1 MHFAEA
7 EQKYRELEDELL
19 RGELTEDEFL
29 AQVAQVQVTDEEG
42 REWMMS
48 GRTGRWLVYDG
59 QQWVFAEPSRERARF
74 EIESSEEEPYVETE
88 EDEWVAPAPARV
100 RETPPPP
107 PASPRLT
114 VPRLLLAGIAALL
127 FLGCVVG
134 GGVSAWVLV
143 FRDFGETTPA
153 PTEAVAVGLVETYTP
168 RPATP
173 TYTPTPSPTPSR
185 TPVPTATSL
194 ATDTPAPTATNPL
207 PSPPPTLA
215 ATVVSS
221 AAEITP
227 SPTATSAAVVP
238 SPTQVT
244 YTVRP
249 GETLSEIA
257 ARFDVSVRALA
268 DANGISNPAL
278 IRAGQVLVIP
288 GPAGTAVASAAGP
301 TPTWTAL
308 VLSTREATATAAAT
322 ATTAATATP
331 TPTSTPTLTPSITP
345 TPSRTPTPRPTNTP
359 TPIPT
364 PTATPRPLSGKI
376 AFTVWNPYLNKYE
389 LYVSKMDGSGRN
401 MIGEGFRQPQF
412 RADGNL
418 LAVNGEGAPNLEHMV
433 KMNASGGE
441 KVEISNYV
449 EDSYPTW
456 APNPGDTSVVYS
468 SAAYGDGAI
477 RLGIVETLG
486 KNWNWIATGNTEVRG
501 EYPFWMENNRIVYHG
516 CDFLGEHT
524 NCGLFLVPVEG
535 GTYRQLTTHSS
546 DTAPAGHGTRVAFMS
561 ARDGNWE
568 VYTINLDGSGL
579 RRLTNSGALDG
590 LPTWSPDGLSIAF
603 VSNRTGAWAIWAMN
617 ADGSSQ
623 RKLFDLGGGYGSGS
637 HDWTTE
643 RISWAP

>member
-1 MHFAEA
+1 MDFAEA

-19 RGELTEDEFL
+19 SGEISEDVFL
-29 AQVAQVQVTDEEG
+29 ARVAQVRVTDQEG
-42 REWMMS
+42 RQWMMS

-59 QQWVFAEPSRERARF
+59 QQWVFAEPPRERAGF
-74 EIESSEEEPYVETE
+74 EIEGIKEEPYVETE
-88 EDEWVAPAPARV
+88 EEEWAVPVPARI
-100 RETPPPP
+100 RKTPPPQP
-107 PASPRLT
+107 TSSRPI
-114 VPRLLLAGIAALL
+114 VPRLVLAGIGALL

-134 GGVSAWVLV
+134 VGVSAWVLV
-143 FRDFGETTPA
+143 LRDSGEPTQA

-173 TYTPTPSPTPSR
+173 TYTPTPTPTPTR
-185 TPVPTATSL
+185 TPVPTYTSTATNTPVPI
-194 ATDTPAPTATNPL
+194 ATNPPPSPAPTL
-207 PSPPPTLA
+207 P

-221 AAEITP
+221 AAESTP
-227 SPTATSAAVVP
+227 SPTATSVVIVP

-257 ARFDVSVRALA
+257 VRFGVSVQALA
-268 DANGISNPAL
+268 EANGITNPAL

-288 GPAGTAVASAAGP
+288 GPAGTAVASAGGP
-301 TPTWTAL
+301 TPTWTPI
-308 VLSTREATATAAAT
+308 VVNTREATAT
-322 ATTAATATP
+322 TTATATP

-412 RADGNL
+412 RADGNT
-418 LAVNGEGAPNLEHMV
+418 LAANGEGAPNLEHLV
-433 KMNASGGE
+433 RMNASGGE
-441 KVEISNYV
+441 KIEISNYV

-468 SAAYGDGAI
+468 SSAYGDGAT

-486 KNWNWIATGNTEVRG
+486 KNWSWIPTGNTEVRG
-501 EYPFWMENNRIVYHG
+501 EYPFWMDNNRIVYHG

-535 GTYRQLTTHSS
+535 GEYRQLTTHSS
-546 DTAPAGHGTRVAFMS
+546 DTAPSGYGTRVAFMS